1 MSESSAVAVKK
12 PLLSDGAYNKL
23 KHTAA
28 IVLPAAAALYIA
40 LAQIWHLPKVEEV
53 AGSIASVNTFLGVV
67 LGLSTRTYNNS
78 DAKYAGVIKA
88 HDDGTKITANLVLNT
103 PEPSDILSM
112 GSATFK
118 VESTTEASTSK

>member
-1 MSESSAVAVKK
+1 MSESSAVTAKK

-28 IVLPAAAALYIA
+28 IALPAAAAFYIA

-78 DAKYAGVIKA
+78 DNKYIGAIHVS
-88 HDDGTKITANLVLNT
+88 DDGEKKVYSLIVNGD
-103 PEPSDILSM
+103 PEALDTM
-112 GSATFK
+112 KDATFK
-118 VESTTEASTSK
+118 VNTGK